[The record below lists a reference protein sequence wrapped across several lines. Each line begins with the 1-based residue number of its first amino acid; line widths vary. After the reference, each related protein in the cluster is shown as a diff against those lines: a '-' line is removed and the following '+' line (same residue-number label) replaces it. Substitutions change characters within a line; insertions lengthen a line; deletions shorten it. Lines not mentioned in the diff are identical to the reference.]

1 MLPDP
6 SSRSFAFQTSAGR
19 SLCRSERFNLEL
31 EQTKSRTMAK
41 ILLYLKECVQV
52 IADFLDKVHVTQFLQ
67 HKVPRLMGKRH
78 LNYHFQH
85 WKVHFQLDIAEDI

>member
-1 MLPDP
+1 MQMLPDP
-6 SSRSFAFQTSAGR
+6 SSRSFAFQTSTGR

-67 HKVPRLMGKRH
+67 H
-78 LNYHFQH
+78 
-85 WKVHFQLDIAEDI
+85 